1 MHIVIIGG
9 GDVGRELALNLAH
22 KQQKIAVVEKD
33 RHRAEQLGEE
43 LDMTVIIGNGANLD
57 VLNKAKIKNAEML
70 IAVTGS
76 DEVNIIACMIAKKF
90 EVSFTVARVRDP
102 ESAGSIDVDTRGL
115 IHKQVGID
123 MIISPEKAVAQEIA
137 KTINFPEAVEVEHF
151 ARGKAMMVATTVTS
165 EARLVDQTLQE
176 LSLPRGCIVVGIKRP
191 DGGFVLPGGRNKIQI
206 GDKVYLI
213 GKSDVM
219 RKASQLLH
227 HEPKRINRVI
237 ILGGGVIGY
246 SLASILESDKQNSF
260 LVKIIEKDAE
270 RVDELNR
277 KLSRTTVLQGDGTEV
292 SYFNEEEIAE
302 ADILVAATEDDRTN
316 IVASIMGQKLGV
328 HKIISE
334 LTRISYASTYETV
347 GVEETINPHLITAA
361 QILRFTRRED
371 VVSLSLLKEEA
382 AEVMEVILPESAC
395 VVGQR
400 IADAD
405 FPRGLLIGTIV
416 RGDEVIIPDGDTV
429 LKAGD
434 HLIIFAIACFQLD
447 RFFACPKD

>member
-9 GDVGRELALNLAH
+9 GDVGRQMALNLAH
-22 KQQKIAVVEKD
+22 KKQKIAVVEND
-33 RHRAEQLGEE
+33 RQRAEQLGEE
-43 LDMTVIIGNGANLD
+43 LDVAVIIGNGANLD

-76 DEVNIIACMIAKKF
+76 DEVNIIACMIAKKL
-90 EVSFTVARVRDP
+90 EVNFTVARVRDP

-165 EARLVDQTLQE
+165 EARIVDQTLQE
-176 LSLPRGCIVVGIKRP
+176 LPLPKGCIVVGIKRP
-191 DGGFVLPGGRNKIQI
+191 DGDFTLPGGKDKIQV

-213 GKSDVM
+213 GKTDVM

-227 HEPKRINRVI
+227 HEHSRINRVI
-237 ILGGGVIGY
+237 ILGGGIIGY

-270 RVDELNR
+270 RVQELNR
-277 KLSRTTVLQGDGTEV
+277 KLSRTTVLHGDGTEV

-382 AEVMEVILPESAC
+382 AEVMEVILPDSAS
-395 VVGQR
+395 VVDQR
-400 IADAD
+400 IADAN

-416 RGDEVIIPDGDTV
+416 RGDEVIVPDGDTI

-434 HLIIFAIACFQLD
+434 HLIIFAIACFRLD
-447 RFFACPKD
+447 RFFACRED

>member
-9 GDVGRELALNLAH
+9 GDVGRELAQNLAH

-33 RHRAEQLGEE
+33 REIAEQLGEE
-43 LDMTVIIGNGANLD
+43 LDVAVIIGNGANLD
-57 VLNKAKIKNAEML
+57 ILNKAKIKNAEML

-76 DEVNIIACMIAKKF
+76 DEVNIIACMIAKKL

-137 KTINFPEAVEVEHF
+137 KTINFPEAVEVEYF

-176 LSLPRGCIVVGIKRP
+176 LPLPKGCIVVGIKRP
-191 DGGFVLPGGRNKIQI
+191 DGGFALPGGRDKIQV

-213 GKSDVM
+213 GKTDVM

-227 HEPKRINRVI
+227 HESRRIKRVI

-270 RVDELNR
+270 RVQELNR

-400 IADAD
+400 IAEAD

-416 RGDEVIIPDGDTV
+416 RGDEVIVPDGDTV

-434 HLIIFAIACFQLD
+434 HLIIFAIACFRLD